1 MTQFT
6 IYPKSSL
13 ALQKLSFSHKVIAI
27 IASKIAHYLR
37 KHRTVLLPALFILI
51 LIPAGHFYLFLH
63 GATGN
68 GSRVELV
75 ELGKGRSLRTLAAS
89 LESRRI
95 ISSARLFTLYA
106 RIRGADSRVKAGV
119 YQFSDGMRPGQI
131 LDKMIAGDVY
141 QRLFALPEGYSTYQA
156 AEILEK
162 KGIFKKE
169 EFLGACSDAN
179 LLAELKINAK
189 SAEGYLCPGSYN
201 ILPGKTPQ
209 DVVREMALRQRE
221 ILESRLKPQSG
232 KGLTAREILTLAS
245 MVEKEAVLPA
255 EKPLIAAVF
264 QNRLGKRMRL
274 QSDPTALYGVRAFTG
289 GKVTHEDISRQ
300 TPYNTYLIA
309 GLPPGPI
316 GNPGA
321 DSIDAVLNHPAVP
334 YLYFVA
340 RGDGSHQFSS
350 DLVAHN
356 QAVQKYLK
364 NPGASPG
371 EGR

>member
-1 MTQFT
+1 LT
-6 IYPKSSL
+6 ISPKSSL
-13 ALQKLSFSHKVIAI
+13 APQKLSFSHKVVAI
-27 IASKIAHYLR
+27 IASDIAHYLR
-37 KHRTVLLPALFILI
+37 KHRAVLLPALFILI
-51 LIPAGHFYLFLH
+51 LIPAGRFYFFLQ
-63 GATGN
+63 GATGK

-75 ELGKGRSLRTLAAS
+75 ELGRGRSLRALAAS

-106 RIRGADSRVKAGV
+106 RLRGADSRVKAGV

-156 AEILEK
+156 AEMLEK

-169 EFLGACSDAN
+169 EFLGACGDAN
-179 LLAELKINAK
+179 LLAELKISAR

-201 ILPGKTPQ
+201 ILPGKTPR

-221 ILESRLKPQSG
+221 ILDARLKKEGGG
-232 KGLTAREILTLAS
+232 KGLSLREILTLAS
-245 MVEKEAVLPA
+245 MVEKEAVLSA

-264 QNRLGKRMRL
+264 ENRLGKRMRL
-274 QSDPTALYGVRAFTG
+274 QSDPTALYGVRAFSG
-289 GKVTHEDISRQ
+289 GKVSHDDIARQ

-321 DSIDAVLNHPAVP
+321 ESIDAVLKHPAVP

-356 QAVQKYLK
+356 QAVQKYLR
-364 NPGASPG
+364 NPGASTG